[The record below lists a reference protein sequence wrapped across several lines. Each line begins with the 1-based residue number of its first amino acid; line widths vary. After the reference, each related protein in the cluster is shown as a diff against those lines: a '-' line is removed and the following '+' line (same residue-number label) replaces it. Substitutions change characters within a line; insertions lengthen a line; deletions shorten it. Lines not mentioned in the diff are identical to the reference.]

1 MRRNSL
7 NIILRFLLLILVGL
21 FIVYSFFN
29 FDFRRIRLKK
39 PHDKIL
45 QLDIYRDLAEEYA
58 SLNSDYSGQV
68 VVFLGDSIT
77 KRFNIHEFSGN
88 LHILNR
94 GIFFDTTYGLLSR
107 LQDNVSNLKIDKVF
121 IMIGY
126 NDLEYRDNDEILN
139 NLKIITKSV
148 KANKIYIQ
156 SLLPVSCLYEDKNS
170 RIRYINSR
178 IISDICNQDISYVDL
193 YSSFVGNCGC
203 IKDDLTRDGVHPNY
217 NGYKLWYSIIQS
229 IL

>member
-68 VVFLGDSIT
+68 VVFFG
-77 KRFNIHEFSGN
+77 R
-88 LHILNR
+88 
-94 GIFFDTTYGLLSR
+94 
-107 LQDNVSNLKIDKVF
+107 
-121 IMIGY
+121 
-126 NDLEYRDNDEILN
+126 
-139 NLKIITKSV
+139 
-148 KANKIYIQ
+148 
-156 SLLPVSCLYEDKNS
+156 
-170 RIRYINSR
+170 
-178 IISDICNQDISYVDL
+178 
-193 YSSFVGNCGC
+193 
-203 IKDDLTRDGVHPNY
+203 
-217 NGYKLWYSIIQS
+217 
-229 IL
+229 